1 MATDGEVC
9 VGGAAGTKV
18 KSLGGSKG
26 ERSKG
31 ERSEAVGSGG
41 GGDFCFSSLVDVV
54 VQWSGSFV
62 TCCATLDISS
72 LGTVRAGVTSPALLV
87 LSRAPI
93 LDSGVLAL

>member
-18 KSLGGSKG
+18 KSLGG
-26 ERSKG
+26 SKG

-62 TCCATLDISS
+62 TCCATLDIPS